1 VSSFQDLETLAE
13 MVGFK
18 YASVSVDTQT
28 RQVTL
33 QCEDYD
39 GSTLTV
45 EAQTI
50 DAAMAEMMEK
60 LNQIV
65 GN

>member
-1 VSSFQDLETLAE
+1 MSSFQDLETLAE

-18 YASVSVDTQT
+18 YASVSVDTET

-33 QCEDYD
+33 QCEDHD

-45 EAQTI
+45 EAKTI
-50 DAAMAEMMEK
+50 DSAMAEMMER